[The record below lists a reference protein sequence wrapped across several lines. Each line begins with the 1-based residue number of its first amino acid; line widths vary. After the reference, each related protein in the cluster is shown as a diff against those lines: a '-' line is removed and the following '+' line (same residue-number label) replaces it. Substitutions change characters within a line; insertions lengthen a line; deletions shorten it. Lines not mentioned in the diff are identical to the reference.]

1 MKWSGTNEL
10 IEVALKKN
18 ACISCLFMY
27 KAIGGPVGA
36 AGNIVGAAGNTDPD
50 DLSRRPYSTLA
61 AT

>member
-1 MKWSGTNEL
+1 
-10 IEVALKKN
+10 
-18 ACISCLFMY
+18 MY

-50 DLSRRPYSTLA
+50 DLSRRPKYSTLA